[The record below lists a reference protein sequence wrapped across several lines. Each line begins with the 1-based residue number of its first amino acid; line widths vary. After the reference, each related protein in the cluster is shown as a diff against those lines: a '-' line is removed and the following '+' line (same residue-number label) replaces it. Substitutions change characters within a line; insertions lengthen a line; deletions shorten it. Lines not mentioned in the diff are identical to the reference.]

1 MSHFSHLISVS
12 LLLIIITLLGIE
24 LLVECVRTAAKQ
36 KTNTDH
42 THQNL
47 ELPKHNEFFPVK
59 RVVKR
64 NRGVNE
70 TLSFFALLVNISDDN
85 SGFQVLEV
93 SESIDRHLGLIKNLV
108 DSEFVKFVEIIISL
122 P

>member
-1 MSHFSHLISVS
+1 MIHFSHLVSVS

-47 ELPKHNEFFPVK
+47 KLPKHNELFLVK

-64 NRGVNE
+64 DRGVNE
-70 TLSFFALLVNISDDN
+70 TLSFFAFFVNISDDN

-93 SESIDRHLGLIKNLV
+93 SESIDRHLGLI
-108 DSEFVKFVEIIISL
+108 
-122 P
+122 